1 MALNATLSVGR
12 HEPQRLDVTTTISL
26 DPKDGGR
33 FRISSSSELTATG
46 VVPGLDRAGF
56 QEAADQAEQACPI
69 SNSLRNNVQITVART
84 LES

>member
-12 HEPQRLDVTTTISL
+12 REPQRLDVTTTISL
-26 DPKDGGR
+26 DPKDGGGL
-33 FRISSSSELTATG
+33 RISSSELTATG
-46 VVPGLDRAGF
+46 VVPGLDQAGF

-69 SNSLRNNVQITVART
+69 SNSLRNNVQITVKAT